1 MMTFEDAIK
10 KADEE
15 LSAVIVQSELTL
27 NNGLRKIAENKL
39 EWFAPLVYL
48 AKKGLEVEKEGAE

>member
-1 MMTFEDAIK
+1 MTFEDAIN

-15 LSAVIVQSELTL
+15 LSALIVQSELTL
-27 NNGLRKIAENKL
+27 NKGLRKIAENKL

-48 AKKGLEVEKEGAE
+48 AKKGLQAEKGGVQE